1 MTDTDTDTDTGTDS
15 RPILLVVSSLGASS
29 REPFFQSVSPHYR
42 IWLFVGGAGRPQE
55 PGWELP
61 YIAGYTSLDTLDS
74 AAMIEAARALPEP
87 VAGVVCYDEARVEAA
102 AELAQALGLPTS
114 PVEAITNCRDKL
126 LTRRALAAAGVPQ
139 ATSVAVRSLDE
150 ARAVAGRIGYPVV
163 LKPRRLAASFG
174 VMRADSP
181 ADLAAPYQHAR
192 DTTLPE
198 APEVYEDG
206 VLVEEYLEGPEIS
219 VDCACFDGRVF
230 AVALAHKESGFAP
243 SFEETG
249 HVVDG
254 ADPLL
259 DDDDLASILA
269 DTHAA
274 VGFHTGTTHV
284 ELRRTRAGWKVIEIN
299 ARLGGDLIPY
309 LGQLATGTDLSLV
322 AAAIACGRTPDL
334 TRTLS
339 KVATI
344 RFYYPEQDVRVDS
357 VSFDAGLL
365 PPEIE
370 RAVPLADP
378 GQLVQLPPRGSAW
391 ESRLAQAVAVADSA
405 DACRAALEAAGKA
418 LVVAVAE

>member
-1 MTDTDTDTDTGTDS
+1 MPES
-15 RPILLVVSSLGASS
+15 RPVLLVVSSLGASS

-55 PGWELP
+55 PDWELP
-61 YIAGYTSLDTLDS
+61 YISGHTSLDTLDS
-74 AAMIEAARALPEP
+74 AVMIEAARALPEP

-102 AELAQALGLPTS
+102 AELAEALGLPTS
-114 PVEAITNCRDKL
+114 PPEAITNCRDKL
-126 LTRRALAAAGVPQ
+126 LTRQALAGAGVPQ

-150 ARAVAGRIGYPVV
+150 AREVAARIGYPVV

-174 VMRADSP
+174 VMGADSP
-181 ADLAAPYQHAR
+181 DDLGAAYEHAR
-192 DTTLPE
+192 ETTLPE
-198 APEVYEDG
+198 APEVFEDG
-206 VLVEEYLEGPEIS
+206 VLVEEYLDGPEIS
-219 VDCACFDGRVF
+219 IDCACFSGRVH

-259 DDDDLASILA
+259 DDTGLAEILTA
-269 DTHAA
+269 CHAA

-284 ELRRTRAGWKVIEIN
+284 ELRRTTAGWKVVEIN
-299 ARLGGDLIPY
+299 ARLGGGLVPY

-322 AAAIACGRTPDL
+322 AASIACGRTPDL
-334 TRTLS
+334 TRTVS
-339 KVATI
+339 KVAAI
-344 RFYYPEQDVRVDS
+344 RFYYPDDDVRVS
-357 VSFDAGLL
+357 EVSFDSTLL
-365 PPEIE
+365 PADIE

-378 GQLVQLPPRGSAW
+378 GQLVQPPPRGSAW

-405 DACRAALEAAGKA
+405 DACRVALDAAGKA
-418 LVVAVAE
+418 MIVRAAQ

>member
-1 MTDTDTDTDTGTDS
+1 MGELIDD
-15 RPILLVVSSLGASS
+15 RPVLLVVSSLGASS
-29 REPFFQSVSPHYR
+29 REPFFQSVAPHYR
-42 IWLFVGGAGRPQE
+42 VWLFVGGAGRPQE
-55 PGWELP
+55 PSWETP
-61 YIAGYTSLDTLDS
+61 YITGHTTVDTLDS
-74 AAMIEAARALPEP
+74 TAMIAAARALPDG

-102 AELAQALGLPTS
+102 AELAEALGLPTS
-114 PVEAITNCRDKL
+114 PPEAITNCRDKL
-126 LTRRALAAAGVPQ
+126 LTRQALAGAGVPQ
-139 ATSVAVRSLDE
+139 AASVAVRSLDE
-150 ARAVAGRIGYPVV
+150 AREVAARIGYPVV

-181 ADLAAPYQHAR
+181 EQLEAPYQHAH

-206 VLVEEYLEGPEIS
+206 VLVEEYLDGPEIS
-219 VDCACFDGRVF
+219 VDCACVDGRVL
-230 AVALAHKESGFAP
+230 AVAVAHKESGFAP

-259 DDDDLASILA
+259 DDPELASILA
-269 DTHAA
+269 ATHAA
-274 VGFHTGTTHV
+274 VGFHTGTSHV
-284 ELRRTRAGWKVIEIN
+284 ELRHIAEGWKVVEIN

-322 AAAIACGRTPDL
+322 AASIACGRTPDL
-334 TRTLS
+334 TRPVS
-339 KVATI
+339 KVAAI
-344 RFYYPEQDVRVDS
+344 RFYYPDEDVRVAA
-357 VSFDAGLL
+357 VRFDTSLL
-365 PPEIE
+365 PAEIE

-405 DACRAALEAAGKA
+405 EACRTALEAAGKA
-418 LVVAVAE
+418 LIVEPLVVEQSSD